1 MSEGAQ
7 LFTANRNGR
16 DSFRGTWLLA
26 VWIVAASG
34 LLEARPAQGQ
44 ATGSVR
50 GTVVDDGGGAPL
62 AGAVVTLDEVGLS
75 TTTAEDGAFVIA
87 GVPAGDYTL
96 TVTREG
102 FAPLA
107 FAVTVAAGPAVP
119 LALRLPAAEFEELVV
134 VTGTEG
140 ELGLAGETDTGS
152 RLGLRALEV
161 PASIDVIGSSVMEA
175 RGYQRISDAVETTPG
190 VVVGQN
196 PAAPSSFSMRGFT
209 RSQITVLRD
218 GIWLGPANMVMRPQN
233 TFNLDRVEVLRG
245 PSSVL
250 NGQGAVAGTVNAITK
265 QATPTAAHEWNA
277 LFSYGRFNTHQ
288 TAVGVNGPVSDSLW
302 YRLDFSGYGSDGHVE
317 QMNPSSSNL
326 TGSLLWRPAPRAEL
340 RFSFD
345 LLDDD
350 VGSYFGTPLL
360 PVAHVVE
367 PLDVITTTTGEGI
380 DARTRFLNYN
390 VGDAVNDSRQLL
402 LRSDVEIRLSDAVT
416 LRNTAYGFGAD
427 RDWQNGDGFAYCTAV
442 VDVCRRVGEVQRY
455 YGYFW
460 LDHDQRLVG
469 DRVFLDVRTPTP
481 GGENRMAIGLE
492 ASALDFERTRGFRI
506 DVPQVPGDGVD
517 LLDPEPGVYGP
528 RELRGIA
535 PTYIDSR
542 AFFIENSLPLSSRV
556 RVAGALRYE
565 AMDLER
571 VNLNAAHEPEGGGF
585 ERAFRW
591 WSWRAGAVVDLR
603 SGLVAY
609 GQYSNAKDPVDAN
622 IFLVN
627 ANRDF
632 DLTDARQWEVGLKA
646 DLDGGRTQLTAAW
659 FDIERDDVLEQFA
672 RDSATTIGGIAS
684 RGLELAAA
692 ASPAEDARLGASVAW
707 TDAVF
712 APSANFVQFAG
723 NTPPNVPTVLTNLWG
738 SYRNIGG
745 GPMEIGGAVRVVG
758 DRQANNANTI
768 VLNGY
773 TRADAWVAWE
783 HDRVRVTL
791 NVDNLTDTA
800 YASWSDVFYLGQ
812 TDPSFFYANTLMLGA
827 PRTYSVML
835 QTRF

>member
-1 MSEGAQ
+1 MA
-7 LFTANRNGR
+7 A
-16 DSFRGTWLLA
+16 LLA
-26 VWIVAASG
+26 PH
-34 LLEARPAQGQ
+34 PAHGQ
-44 ATGSVR
+44 AAGSAR
-50 GTVVDDGGGAPL
+50 GTVVDAAGGAPL
-62 AGAVVTLDEVGLS
+62 AGAVVTLAENGMS
-75 TTTAEDGAFVIA
+75 ATTG
-87 GVPAGDYTL
+87 PAGTFTIDDIPPGMYTL

-102 FAPLA
+102 YAPLTTP
-107 FAVTVAAGPAVP
+107 VTVSAGAATPVE
-119 LALRLPAAEFEELVV
+119 LRLAAAEFEERVR
-134 VTGTEG
+134 VTGIADEF
-140 ELGLAGETDTGS
+140 GLEEETDTGS
-152 RLGLRALEV
+152 RLGLRAMDI
-161 PASIDVIGSSVMEA
+161 PASIDVIDSTVMQT
-175 RGYQRISDAVETTPG
+175 RGFQRISDAVEITPG

-265 QATPTAAHEWNA
+265 QATPTTTTEWEG
-277 LFSYGRFNTHQ
+277 LLSYGRFNTFQ
-288 TAVGVNGPVSDSLW
+288 TSVGVNGPVSDSLW

-317 QMNPSSSNL
+317 RMSPSSANL

-340 RFSFD
+340 KFSFD

-360 PVAHVVE
+360 PEEHVVE
-367 PLDVITTTTGEGI
+367 PLDVITSMTGEGI

-390 VGDAVNDSRQLL
+390 VADAINDSRQLL
-402 LRSDVEIRLSDAVT
+402 LRSDVEVRLTDQVT
-416 LRNTAYGFGAD
+416 LRNTLYGFGAD
-427 RDWQNGDGFAYCTAV
+427 RDWQNGDGFAYCTEV
-442 VDVCRRVGEVQRY
+442 VDVCRQVGEVQRY

-469 DRVFLDVRTPTP
+469 DRLYLDVRTPT
-481 GGENRMAIGLE
+481 GSGENRATIGFE
-492 ASALDFERTRGFRI
+492 VSSLDFERTRGFRI
-506 DVPQVPGDGVD
+506 NVPQVPGDGVD
-517 LLDPEPGVYGP
+517 LLNPVPGVYGQ

-535 PTYIDSR
+535 PTYINSR
-542 AFFIENSLPLSSRV
+542 AFFIEDSLALTDRV
-556 RVAGALRYE
+556 RVSGALRYE

-571 VNLNAAHEPEGGGF
+571 VNLNAAGAVEGGGF

-591 WSWRAGAVVDLR
+591 WSWRGGAVVDLH
-603 SGLVAY
+603 SDVAAY
-609 GQYSNAKDPVDAN
+609 GQVSNAKDPVDAN

-627 ANRDF
+627 NNRDF

-646 DLDGGRTQLTAAW
+646 DLAGGRTQLTAAW

-684 RGLELAAA
+684 RGLELAVAA
-692 ASPAEDARLGASVAW
+692 NPTEGARIGANVAYTTAE
-707 TDAVF
+707 F
-712 APSANFVQFAG
+712 MPSANFVQFGG

-738 SYRNIGG
+738 SYRNSGAV
-745 GPMEIGGAVRVVG
+745 PVEIGAAVRIVG

-773 TRADAWVAWE
+773 TLADAWIAWV
-783 HDRVRVTL
+783 HDRVRLTFA
-791 NVDNLTDTA
+791 VDNLTDTA
-800 YASWSDVFYLGQ
+800 YASWSDVFYLGH

-835 QTRF
+835 NFDF

>member
-1 MSEGAQ
+1 MISS
-7 LFTANRNGR
+7 TRMNGR
-16 DSFRGTWLLA
+16 RASHGLGLLA
-26 VWIVAASG
+26 TLVAGFG
-34 LLEARPAQGQ
+34 LLDARPADGQGF
-44 ATGSVR
+44 GSVQ
-50 GTVVDDGGGAPL
+50 GTVVDEGGGGAL
-62 AGAVVTLDEVGLS
+62 AGAVVTLEELALS
-75 TTTAEDGAFVIA
+75 TDTGSDGAFVIDE
-87 GVPAGDYTL
+87 VPAGDYTL

-102 FAPLA
+102 FAPLTSRI
-107 FAVTVAAGPAVP
+107 TVAAGPP
-119 LALRLPAAEFEELVV
+119 IRFDLRLPAAEFEEQVV
-134 VTGTEG
+134 VTGIRS
-140 ELGLAGETDTGS
+140 ELALAEETDTGS
-152 RLGLRALEV
+152 RLGLSAMDV
-161 PASIDVIGSSVMEA
+161 PASINVIDSSVMEA
-175 RGYQRISDAVETTPG
+175 RGYQRISDAVESTPG

-218 GIWLGPANMVMRPQN
+218 GIGLGPANMVMRPQN
-233 TFNLDRVEVLRG
+233 TFNLERVEVLRG

-265 QATPTAAHEWNA
+265 RATPTTTHEWNG
-277 LFSYGRFNTHQ
+277 LVSYGRFNTYQ
-288 TAVGVNGPVSDSLW
+288 TAIGVNGPISESLW
-302 YRLDFSGYGSDGHVE
+302 YRIDLSSHGSDGYVE
-317 QMNPSSSNL
+317 RMNPSSSNVS
-326 TGSLLWRPAPRAEL
+326 GGLLWRPGPRAEV

-345 LLDDD
+345 FLDDD

-360 PVAHVVE
+360 PAADVVE

-402 LRSDVEIRLSDAVT
+402 LRSDAEFRLSDQVT
-416 LRNTAYGFGAD
+416 LRNTLYGFGAD

-469 DRVFLDVRTPTP
+469 DRLFLDVRTPTA
-481 GGENRMAIGLE
+481 GGENRATIGFE

-506 DVPQVPGDGVD
+506 NVPQVPADGVD
-517 LLDPEPGVYGP
+517 LLNPVPGVYGP
-528 RELRGIA
+528 RELRGVS

-542 AFFIENSLPLSSRV
+542 AFFIEDSLALTSRV
-556 RVAGALRYE
+556 RVTGALRYE
-565 AMDLER
+565 TMDLER
-571 VNLNAAHEPEGGGF
+571 ANLNAAGEVEGGGF
-585 ERAFRW
+585 GRAFNW

-603 SGLVAY
+603 SDLVAY
-609 GQYSNAKDPVDAN
+609 GQLSNAKDPVDAN

-632 DLTDARQWEVGLKA
+632 DLTEARQWEVGLKA
-646 DLDGGRTQLTAAW
+646 DLAGGRTQLTAAW

-692 ASPAEDARLGASVAW
+692 ANPSEGARLRASLAF

-712 APSANFVQFAG
+712 APSSNFVQFAG

-745 GPMEIGGAVRVVG
+745 TPIEVGAAVRMVG

-768 VLNGY
+768 VLNSY
-773 TRADAWVAWE
+773 ALADAWIAWV
-783 HDRVRVTL
+783 HDRVRLTFT
-791 NVDNLTDTA
+791 VDNLTDTP
-800 YASWSDVFYLGQ
+800 YASWSDVFYLGH

-827 PRTYSVML
+827 PRTYAVML

>member
-1 MSEGAQ
+1 M
-7 LFTANRNGR
+7 
-16 DSFRGTWLLA
+16 
-26 VWIVAASG
+26 
-34 LLEARPAQGQ
+34 
-44 ATGSVR
+44 
-50 GTVVDDGGGAPL
+50 
-62 AGAVVTLDEVGLS
+62 
-75 TTTAEDGAFVIA
+75 
-87 GVPAGDYTL
+87 
-96 TVTREG
+96 
-102 FAPLA
+102 
-107 FAVTVAAGPAVP
+107 
-119 LALRLPAAEFEELVV
+119 
-134 VTGTEG
+134 
-140 ELGLAGETDTGS
+140 
-152 RLGLRALEV
+152 
-161 PASIDVIGSSVMEA
+161 
-175 RGYQRISDAVETTPG
+175 
-190 VVVGQN
+190 
-196 PAAPSSFSMRGFT
+196 
-209 RSQITVLRD
+209 
-218 GIWLGPANMVMRPQN
+218 
-233 TFNLDRVEVLRG
+233 
-245 PSSVL
+245 
-250 NGQGAVAGTVNAITK
+250 
-265 QATPTAAHEWNA
+265 
-277 LFSYGRFNTHQ
+277 
-288 TAVGVNGPVSDSLW
+288 
-302 YRLDFSGYGSDGHVE
+302 
-317 QMNPSSSNL
+317 
-326 TGSLLWRPAPRAEL
+326 
-340 RFSFD
+340 
-345 LLDDD
+345 
-350 VGSYFGTPLL
+350 
-360 PVAHVVE
+360 
-367 PLDVITTTTGEGI
+367 
-380 DARTRFLNYN
+380 
-390 VGDAVNDSRQLL
+390 NDSRQLL

-506 DVPQVPGDGVD
+506 DVPQVAGDGVD
-517 LLDPEPGVYGP
+517 LLDPQPGVYGP

-542 AFFIENSLPLSSRV
+542 AFFIENSLPLSTRV
-556 RVAGALRYE
+556 RVTGALRYE

-571 VNLNAAHEPEGGGF
+571 ANLNAAREPEGGGF

-591 WSWRAGAVVDLR
+591 WSWRAGAVVSLR
-603 SGLVAY
+603 SDLVAY

-632 DLTDARQWEVGLKA
+632 DLTDARQWEIGLKA
-646 DLDGGRTQLTAAW
+646 DLDGGRAQLTAAW

-684 RGLELAAA
+684 RGLELAAG

-745 GPMEIGGAVRVVG
+745 GPIEIGGAVRVVG

-768 VLNGY
+768 ALNGY
-773 TRADAWVAWE
+773 VRADAWVAWE
-783 HDRVRVTL
+783 RDRVRVTL

-800 YASWSDVFYLGQ
+800 YASWSDVFYLGH